1 MTEDNKKFQ
10 DHMLPPTQV
19 IDDERAWDWLPFP
32 SVIPWRD
39 MVLTI
44 SRDKFL
50 QNPVESVR
58 ELISSVTEKRLLH
71 LQQLSLHHA
80 TDIDWTAHKSRVLE
94 NMLQE
99 SYNIPCRSFEEN
111 LCLSEKEQI

>member
-1 MTEDNKKFQ
+1 
-10 DHMLPPTQV
+10 MLPPTQV

-99 SYNIPCRSFEEN
+99 SYNIPCRSFEE
-111 LCLSEKEQI
+111 QI